1 MDPEESTNFI
11 ELTPVMLS
19 SGGGERTDVKV
30 PVSVSAADA
39 NTDNTTLSKTITGTS
54 DTSDTISPLTLKTE
68 CLSDNN
74 DDDDMSDQGGIVY
87 RSLQA
92 LYRGLPKEMFVNR
105 ILLNEASC
113 EVRLG
118 EMRSELFEQLK
129 EDDEFP
135 YGLQCMLRR
144 RVYTRNG
151 DTVAVKYAYD
161 IHTLMSVL
169 EGADYSEMRD
179 LLSSSSGK
187 SQRSQSVTGTANSTF
202 GGCEFSAEIKIL
214 TESMNSL
221 KADILTLK
229 QKHVAVETTRSN
241 EIQTLKTTVMSL
253 KSDLSR
259 LSNTVTKAIM
269 DIKLCAERIESEK
282 SLGVV
287 SLRNEFR
294 VMKNNVN
301 CIQDAVDK
309 LHNENSPSKITLS
322 QRKAGK
328 KSKSVPTTTS
338 STANT
343 DISVNLDDNHLDIEN
358 TNSAPSGSISESL
371 VQISVIPVDESSV
384 NNNEAECENSKCCT
398 VPGYA
403 AEAQGR
409 VQETMYS
416 KVLEGKENGVHC
428 ASDRVTDIVRAE
440 VVSGE
445 IDSADA
451 GGRPALDRL
460 SEQNMRTLNTP
471 HVSARDSNVA
481 SESVQGSVTERSA
494 DFFDD
499 RSYRDVVMSP
509 AQSEN
514 FHNPQAVGRAI
525 LTRVTRNRVVPES
538 YTSRNVNPN
547 SNDVDERDDDSDF
560 SQFVKKRAKRY
571 YLGGFKPTITR
582 QRIENFVSRKGPT
595 VTWVRIW
602 HSRRNPNNVV
612 IRLNVE
618 DNQFTQLL
626 ENPAFWPRG
635 VVCRPWLNRNERSN
649 DRRYDAFD
657 QRYDTCSS
665 QPLKVVYGR
674 SDVDLY
680 NPFSPLRDDSNVD

>member
-19 SGGGERTDVKV
+19 SGDGERTDVKV
-30 PVSVSAADA
+30 PVSV
-39 NTDNTTLSKTITGTS
+39 NTDNTTLSKTMANTNGTS
-54 DTSDTISPLTLKTE
+54 DIISPLTLKIE
-68 CLSDNN
+68 CLSDDN
-74 DDDDMSDQGGIVY
+74 DDDISDQGGIVY

-187 SQRSQSVTGTANSTF
+187 NQRSQSVTGAANSTF
-202 GGCEFSAEIKIL
+202 GGCEFSAEIKVL

-259 LSNTVTKAIM
+259 LSNTVTKAVT

-294 VMKNNVN
+294 VIKNNVN

-309 LHNENSPSKITLS
+309 LHNEKPPNKLTLS

-328 KSKSVPTTTS
+328 KCKNGQTTS
-338 STANT
+338 TVNT
-343 DISVNLDDNHLDIEN
+343 DISGNLTDSQLATEN
-358 TNSAPSGSISESL
+358 TNSAPSGSFSESL
-371 VQISVIPVDESSV
+371 FQNSVIPVEKSSV
-384 NNNEAECENSKCCT
+384 NNYEAECQNDECYT
-398 VPGYA
+398 VSGYA
-403 AEAQGR
+403 VEAQGR

-416 KVLEGKENGVHC
+416 KVLEGSENGVHC
-428 ASDRVTDIVRAE
+428 ASDRVSNIVQAE

-445 IDSADA
+445 IGSADT
-451 GGRPALDRL
+451 GGRPPLDRM
-460 SEQNMRTLNTP
+460 SEQNMRTLTSP
-471 HVSARDSNVA
+471 HISARVPNVDSG
-481 SESVQGSVTERSA
+481 SEQGSVSSRSA
-494 DFFDD
+494 D
-499 RSYRDVVMSP
+499 
-509 AQSEN
+509 
-514 FHNPQAVGRAI
+514 
-525 LTRVTRNRVVPES
+525 
-538 YTSRNVNPN
+538 
-547 SNDVDERDDDSDF
+547 
-560 SQFVKKRAKRY
+560 
-571 YLGGFKPTITR
+571 
-582 QRIENFVSRKGPT
+582 
-595 VTWVRIW
+595 
-602 HSRRNPNNVV
+602 V
-612 IRLNVE
+612 I
-618 DNQFTQLL
+618 D
-626 ENPAFWPRG
+626 
-635 VVCRPWLNRNERSN
+635 
-649 DRRYDAFD
+649 
-657 QRYDTCSS
+657 
-665 QPLKVVYGR
+665 
-674 SDVDLY
+674 
-680 NPFSPLRDDSNVD
+680 

>member
-19 SGGGERTDVKV
+19 SGDGERTDVTV
-30 PVSVSAADA
+30 PVSVSVAGA
-39 NTDNTTLSKTITGTS
+39 NNGNTTLLKTMTITT
-54 DTSDTISPLTLKTE
+54 DTSDTTSPLTVKTE

-74 DDDDMSDQGGIVY
+74 DDDDISDQGGIVY

-129 EDDEFP
+129 EDDDFP

-151 DTVAVKYAYD
+151 DTEAVKYAYD

-202 GGCEFSAEIKIL
+202 GGCEFSAEIKVL

-241 EIQTLKTTVMSL
+241 EIQTLKTTVISL

-259 LSNTVTKAIM
+259 LSNTVTKAVT

-294 VMKNNVN
+294 VIKNNVN

-309 LHNENSPSKITLS
+309 LHSEKPPSRVPLS

-328 KSKSVPTTTS
+328 KCKSGQTTG
-338 STANT
+338 TANT
-343 DISVNLDDNHLDIEN
+343 DISVNLDDSH
-358 TNSAPSGSISESL
+358 
-371 VQISVIPVDESSV
+371 
-384 NNNEAECENSKCCT
+384 
-398 VPGYA
+398 
-403 AEAQGR
+403 
-409 VQETMYS
+409 
-416 KVLEGKENGVHC
+416 
-428 ASDRVTDIVRAE
+428 
-440 VVSGE
+440 
-445 IDSADA
+445 
-451 GGRPALDRL
+451 
-460 SEQNMRTLNTP
+460 
-471 HVSARDSNVA
+471 
-481 SESVQGSVTERSA
+481 
-494 DFFDD
+494 F
-499 RSYRDVVMSP
+499 
-509 AQSEN
+509 
-514 FHNPQAVGRAI
+514 
-525 LTRVTRNRVVPES
+525 
-538 YTSRNVNPN
+538 
-547 SNDVDERDDDSDF
+547 
-560 SQFVKKRAKRY
+560 AK
-571 YLGGFKPTITR
+571 G
-582 QRIENFVSRKGPT
+582 
-595 VTWVRIW
+595 
-602 HSRRNPNNVV
+602 
-612 IRLNVE
+612 
-618 DNQFTQLL
+618 
-626 ENPAFWPRG
+626 
-635 VVCRPWLNRNERSN
+635 
-649 DRRYDAFD
+649 
-657 QRYDTCSS
+657 
-665 QPLKVVYGR
+665 
-674 SDVDLY
+674 
-680 NPFSPLRDDSNVD
+680 

>member
-19 SGGGERTDVKV
+19 SGDGERTDVKV
-30 PVSVSAADA
+30 PVSVSAAGA
-39 NTDNTTLSKTITGTS
+39 NTDNTTLLKTITNTT
-54 DTSDTISPLTLKTE
+54 DTSNITSPLTVKTE
-68 CLSDNN
+68 CLSDNI
-74 DDDDMSDQGGIVY
+74 DDDDDISDQGGIVY

-129 EDDEFP
+129 EDDDFP

-187 SQRSQSVTGTANSTF
+187 SRQRSQSVTGTANSTF
-202 GGCEFSAEIKIL
+202 GGCEFSAEIKVL
-214 TESMNSL
+214 TDSMNSL

-259 LSNTVTKAIM
+259 LSNTVTKAVT

-294 VMKNNVN
+294 VIKNNVN

-309 LHNENSPSKITLS
+309 LHSEKPPSKVPLS

-328 KSKSVPTTTS
+328 KCKSGQTTG
-338 STANT
+338 TANT
-343 DISVNLDDNHLDIEN
+343 DISVNLDDSHLVKDN
-358 TNSAPSGSISESL
+358 TNSAPSGPISCSISES
-371 VQISVIPVDESSV
+371 VFQTSVIPVDKSSV
-384 NNNEAECENSKCCT
+384 NNNDAEFENGECYAVS
-398 VPGYA
+398 GYA
-403 AEAQGR
+403 AEAQSHI
-409 VQETMYS
+409 QETRYS
-416 KVLEGKENGVHC
+416 KVLEGTENGVHC
-428 ASDRVTDIVRAE
+428 A
-440 VVSGE
+440 
-445 IDSADA
+445 
-451 GGRPALDRL
+451 
-460 SEQNMRTLNTP
+460 
-471 HVSARDSNVA
+471 
-481 SESVQGSVTERSA
+481 
-494 DFFDD
+494 
-499 RSYRDVVMSP
+499 
-509 AQSEN
+509 
-514 FHNPQAVGRAI
+514 
-525 LTRVTRNRVVPES
+525 
-538 YTSRNVNPN
+538 
-547 SNDVDERDDDSDF
+547 
-560 SQFVKKRAKRY
+560 
-571 YLGGFKPTITR
+571 
-582 QRIENFVSRKGPT
+582 
-595 VTWVRIW
+595 
-602 HSRRNPNNVV
+602 
-612 IRLNVE
+612 
-618 DNQFTQLL
+618 
-626 ENPAFWPRG
+626 
-635 VVCRPWLNRNERSN
+635 
-649 DRRYDAFD
+649 
-657 QRYDTCSS
+657 
-665 QPLKVVYGR
+665 
-674 SDVDLY
+674 
-680 NPFSPLRDDSNVD
+680 